1 MTITHPRARHNP
13 AKAVQ
18 EAEANGSLL
27 MVIAA
32 NV

>member
-1 MTITHPRARHNP
+1 MTITHPGARHNP
-13 AKAVQ
+13 AKAKRK
-18 EAEANGSLL
+18 AEADGSLL

>member
-1 MTITHPRARHNP
+1 MTITHPGARHNP
-13 AKAVQ
+13 AKAEQ
-18 EAEANGSLL
+18 QAEADGSLL